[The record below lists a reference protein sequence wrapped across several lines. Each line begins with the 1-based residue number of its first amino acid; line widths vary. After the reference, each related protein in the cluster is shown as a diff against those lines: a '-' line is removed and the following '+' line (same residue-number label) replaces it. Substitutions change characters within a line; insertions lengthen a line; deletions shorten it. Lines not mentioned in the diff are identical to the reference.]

1 VRGKRPGRDPRPITG
16 PADGLR
22 GIGSVVLVAALVLAI
37 AVLAAVLLLWVSGVG
52 GG

>member
-1 VRGKRPGRDPRPITG
+1 VHGKRPGRDPRPVTG

-22 GIGSVVLVAALVLAI
+22 GVASVALLALSVLAV
-37 AVLAAVLLLWVSGVG
+37 AVLAAVLLLWMLGAG